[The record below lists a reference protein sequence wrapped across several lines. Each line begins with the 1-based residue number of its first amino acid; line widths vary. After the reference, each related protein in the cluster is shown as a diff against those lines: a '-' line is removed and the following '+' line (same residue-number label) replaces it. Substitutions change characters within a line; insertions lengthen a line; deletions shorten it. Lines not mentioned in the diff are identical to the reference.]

1 MNSRKRW
8 PKGTWM
14 RLTSA
19 TTLKALLDQRG
30 MSLGRLARYS
40 GCDKSFIS
48 HLTAGRR
55 RSCTPALAERIAEAL
70 EVPLSL
76 LFMPVMPDVE
86 IRNAQRM
93 QTVAS

>member
-1 MNSRKRW
+1 
-8 PKGTWM
+8 M

-19 TTLKALLDQRG
+19 TTLRALLDQRD
-30 MSLGRLARYS
+30 MSLGRLARYA

-55 RSCTPALAERIAEAL
+55 RSCTPPLAERIAEAL
-70 EVPLSL
+70 EVPLAL
-76 LFMPVMPDVE
+76 LFVPVAPDVE
-86 IRNAQRM
+86 VRNDRQL